1 MKPLIKQV
9 AVRMSAED
17 LAIMRRL
24 QKALGLRSQS
34 EVLRMA
40 LRSLKK
46 EHDRPRRTTCLPRLQ
61 PR

>member
-9 AVRMSAED
+9 AIRMSAED

-40 LRSLKK
+40 LRSLEK
-46 EHDRPRRTTCLPRLQ
+46 EQRDRPRRTT
-61 PR
+61 